1 MYTITLNKSSK
12 DFTLLIKYFILGLM
26 LCLGS
31 LASAKNIYV
40 SKQGNDN
47 NSGTQNS
54 PYKTIAKA
62 SSVAAAGDVI
72 IIGQGTY
79 EETLRPQRSG
89 TAGRPI
95 RYIAK
100 SGEKVIIS
108 ALQSLSGW
116 SRDAGNIYKTK
127 VNWDLGQS
135 NFILN
140 GNTAMDLARWPNNT
154 DGDPFTL
161 NSKRNSGGS
170 GSNTVNNA
178 FLTSS
183 EIPNIN
189 WKGGAVFFY
198 GDKSGSGWLAWKSN
212 ITSSTTGRVN
222 FNLDKNPTWIRTF
235 HAPKDGGDFYLE
247 GVKGALD
254 YQNEWWFNKNTKELF
269 VIMPNG
275 GAPANGRVKM
285 RRRIVAIDLSGR
297 DYITIENLAVVGGEI
312 HMNNTSDFNTIK
324 GVSSFYGNHSQGVFK
339 GFASNSQSVLMQ
351 GKNNTIERCEI
362 AFGSGNGIKVGGADN
377 KILNS
382 KIHDFNYLGSYDAPI
397 NARGGV
403 RTKIVNNSIY
413 RGGRDG
419 VQFFNNDS
427 EFAYN
432 DVSQA
437 NMIADDCALLYT
449 VGGPHRGEIHHN
461 WFHDNEGRGKLNKAA
476 GIYLD
481 NDAEAFSVHHN
492 VIWNTEWTGVQI
504 NWDGKDINVF
514 NNTFYNNS
522 DEMGAWHKEG
532 TSFTNVKVWN
542 NLGFKGEW
550 EPQSNKQNNLITGA
564 NAFVNISSGDFMLK
578 AGANAV
584 NKGRVI
590 NNITNGY
597 VGSAPDVGAY
607 EYGGDKW
614 RAGIT
619 WNSNSGPTGIC
630 YGLPGEN
637 CTAGQETV
645 AFKNA
650 SVSIPSKTSYNFSI
664 DYKANQKREV
674 IVEFWSS
681 TSYLGSS
688 KTIVEA
694 GQGVLNT
701 TIDLATAP
709 TPGSGY
715 IYKTHIRPLNTTWR
729 EAIDRKEILD
739 VTVVNQQEKVSFVN
753 PTTQIQQQNFYDFKI
768 NYAANQKREIV
779 VEFWSSSSW
788 LGQEEKIVE
797 AGTGSVDIRVN
808 LSNTPPAGRGY
819 IYKVHIRPLNTD
831 WQDAIARDQVDNIEV
846 LNPFTQL
853 ISDGTYYITSN
864 TSSQRLLSRKVD
876 NFNAR
881 MIDAMNYDDQR
892 WRIIH
897 LGNNI
902 YRIQNIANS
911 RYLEVPYARCS
922 NGSNVATYSDPTEDH
937 KKWEIKANGNGIYN
951 LIPQNCK
958 SRALDRQ
965 AGAMN
970 ANVHIWD
977 YSRSNENQKWKI
989 IPVSSKQNDSA
1000 EELVILEIHPNP
1012 VQNQMIIQNRSVINT
1027 TYSIHDTNGRLMKQ
1041 EPLDS
1046 NNTIIDVSML
1056 QSGFYFI
1063 NVPGFKTTKF
1073 VKL

>member
-1 MYTITLNKSSK
+1 MYTIASNKSSR
-12 DFTLLIKYFILGLM
+12 DFRLFIKHFILCLA
-26 LCLGS
+26 LCLVS

-47 NSGTQNS
+47 NPGTQNS

-62 SSVAAAGDVI
+62 SSVAVAGDII

-79 EETLRPQRSG
+79 EETIRPQRSG

-127 VNWDLGQS
+127 VDWDLGQS
-135 NFILN
+135 NFVLN
-140 GNTAMDLARWPNNT
+140 GKTAMDLARWPNNT

-198 GDKSGSGWLAWKSN
+198 GDKSGSGWLAWKAN

-235 HAPKDGGDFYLE
+235 HAPKDKGDFYLE

-254 YQNEWWFNKNTKELF
+254 YQNEWWFNKNTNELF
-269 VIMPNG
+269 LIMPNG
-275 GAPANGRVKM
+275 GAPANGTVKM
-285 RRRIVAIDLSGR
+285 RRRIVAIDLSDR
-297 DYITIENLAVVGGEI
+297 DYITIENLAVLGGEI
-312 HMNNTSDFNTIK
+312 HINNTSDFNTIT
-324 GVSSFYGNHSQGVFK
+324 GVSSFYGNHSQGIFK
-339 GFASNSQSVLMQ
+339 GFASDSQSVLMQ

-403 RTKIVNNSIY
+403 RTKIINNTIY

-432 DVSQA
+432 DVFQA

-461 WFHDNEGRGKLNKAA
+461 WFHDNQGRGKLNKAA

-514 NNTFYNNS
+514 NNTFWNNS
-522 DEMGAWHKEG
+522 EEMGAWHKEG

-550 EPQSNKQNNLITGA
+550 EPQSNKQNNLITGV
-564 NAFVNISSGDFMLK
+564 NAFVNVSSGDFMLK

-614 RAGIT
+614 RAGVT

-637 CTAGQETV
+637 CTARQETV
-645 AFKNA
+645 AFKNT
-650 SVSIPSKTSYNFSI
+650 SVSIPSKTSYDFSI
-664 DYKANQKREV
+664 A
-674 IVEFWSS
+674 
-681 TSYLGSS
+681 
-688 KTIVEA
+688 
-694 GQGVLNT
+694 
-701 TIDLATAP
+701 
-709 TPGSGY
+709 
-715 IYKTHIRPLNTTWR
+715 
-729 EAIDRKEILD
+729 
-739 VTVVNQQEKVSFVN
+739 
-753 PTTQIQQQNFYDFKI
+753 
-768 NYAANQKREIV
+768 YAANQKREII
-779 VEFWSSSSW
+779 VEFWSSTSW

-846 LNPFTQL
+846 LNPFAQL
-853 ISDGTYYITSN
+853 ISDGVYYITSN

-902 YRIQNIANS
+902 YRIQNMANN
-911 RYLEVPYARCS
+911 RYLEVPYARCG
-922 NGSNVATYSDPTEDH
+922 NGSNVATYNDPAEDH

-965 AGAMN
+965 AGVMN

-977 YSRSNENQKWKI
+977 YSTSNENQKWKI
-989 IPVSSKQNDSA
+989 IPVSSKQNDRV
-1000 EELVILEIHPNP
+1000 EELVALEIHPNP
-1012 VQNQMIIQNRSVINT
+1012 VQNQIIIQNESVIKT
-1027 TYSIHDTNGRLMKQ
+1027 IYSIYDTNGRLMKR
-1041 EPLDS
+1041 ELMDS
-1046 NNTIIDVSML
+1046 NSTIIDVSML

-1063 NVPGFKTTKF
+1063 NVPGFKNTKF